1 MARNLLTGIQRS
13 TRNVFNMKTLFKA
26 VLAVF
31 ALSVATSV
39 NAGVI
44 VGDKEWR
51 QVTDTVDFS
60 WNDFSS
66 VCSTS
71 DGSCSG
77 SLTNGTVGTVSFDGW
92 TWANQTD
99 VGQLFQA
106 LPGWSGPITHPLS
119 HPELNSNWAPAF
131 FDSLGF
137 NPTDLALSVRSTWGT
152 YRSAPGAPVN
162 AAFIL
167 DSFVNTD
174 VAFTLVNSADGSFIA
189 SPTVGGWFYR
199 AVTTTPSVSAPPTL
213 ALLLVPALLMVTV
226 RRKRLSH

>member
-1 MARNLLTGIQRS
+1 MARSLLTGIQRS
-13 TRNVFNMKTLFKA
+13 TRNGFNVKTLFKA

-44 VGDKEWR
+44 ADGKEWR
-51 QVTDTVDFS
+51 QVTETVNFS

-71 DGSCSG
+71 DGNCSG

-137 NPTDLALSVRSTWGT
+137 NPTDVASSSRSTWGT

-162 AAFIL
+162 PAFIT

-174 VAFTLVNSADGSFIA
+174 VAKTLVNSADSSFIA
-189 SPTVGGWFYR
+189 SPISGGWFYR
-199 AVTTTPSVSAPPTL
+199 EASVPAPPTL
-213 ALLLVPALLMVTV
+213 ALLLVPALLMVAV
-226 RRKRLSH
+226 RRRRLSR